1 MSNLLSSLGSSNDYR
16 EVDFGEEIGSV
27 EGVTIIRRVRMTS
40 RIVAFDEDG
49 TELIN
54 GWEIDSGTPLRP
66 SRLKS
71 ERRSRRERRTPSVN

>member
-27 EGVTIIRRVRMTS
+27 DGVTIIRRARGTS
-40 RIVAFDEDG
+40 RIVAHDEDG

-54 GWEIDSGTPLRP
+54 GWEIDSGVPL
-66 SRLKS
+66 SGIKAKI
-71 ERRSRRERRTPSVN
+71 REKIAKRKENA